1 MMKYTDAFSTRQT
14 PQSQPIPGTNQVRN
28 SAGGFT
34 FALDD
39 WGRLDRFLILG
50 SDSPTY
56 YASAEKLTVQNAE
69 CVLRCLK
76 ADGRRTVDRIVEVSK
91 DGRAPKNDAALFA
104 LALASSP
111 ECSGLASLYALES
124 LPLVARTGAHLFKY
138 VDYVEHFRGWGRSFR
153 EAVADWYLR
162 KSPAHLAYQV
172 VKYQQREGWSHRDLL
187 RLSHPKPPEQIY
199 NDIFAWAVSGTLPG
213 DAPPSDMAPIVGYEL
228 AKRAQTTS
236 QIVKYIRDYKL
247 TREMVPNTWLHDADV
262 WAALLEEMPMT
273 AMIRNLANMTR
284 AGLLAPMS
292 AAASLVAMRLDSEA
306 VLRAKVHPL
315 TVLVALNTY
324 KGGVGVARGRAVGYH
339 TRGKVSN
346 SDVKT
351 WTPVPRIVDAL
362 DDAFYQAFGNVE
374 NTGQRWMLALDVS
387 SSMTCGEIAG
397 MTGVTPRV
405 GSAAMALITARVEPN
420 HMFVGFTSG
429 GGRWTRG
436 HDDALSVLD
445 ISPRQR
451 LDDVVR
457 TVDNLPFGGTDCAL
471 PMIHALENR
480 IPIDTFVIYTDHE
493 TWAGN
498 IHPTQAL
505 KEYRRKMGIPAK
517 LVVVGMTSTGFSIA
531 DPNDGGMLDVVGM
544 DLATP
549 NLISQFAL
557 GF

>member
-1 MMKYTDAFSTRQT
+1 MKYTDAFSTRQT
-14 PQSQPIPGTNQVRN
+14 PQSQPIPGTDQVRN
-28 SAGGFT
+28 SAGGFA

-39 WGRLDRFLILG
+39 WARLDRFLILG

-56 YASAEKLTVQNAE
+56 YASAAELTVANAE
-69 CVLRCLK
+69 CVIRCLK
-76 ADGRRTVDRIVEVSK
+76 ADGRRTVDRIVEVSRV
-91 DGRAPKNDAALFA
+91 GRAPKNDAALFA

-138 VDYVEHFRGWGRSFR
+138 VDYVEHFRGWGRSLR
-153 EAVADWYLR
+153 EAVANWYLS

-187 RLSHPKPPEQIY
+187 RLSHPDPTEEIY
-199 NDIFAWAVSGTLPG
+199 QDIFAWVVKGALP
-213 DAPPSDMAPIVGYEL
+213 DPSSDIPTIVGYES
-228 AKRAQTTS
+228 AKRAKTTS

-247 TREMVPNTWLHDADV
+247 TREMIPTEWLTDKEV

-284 AGLLAPMS
+284 VGLLAPMS
-292 AAASLVAMRLDSEA
+292 AATSLVAARLDSEA

-315 TVLVALNTY
+315 TILVALNTY
-324 KGGVGVARGRAVGYH
+324 KGGAGVARGRAVGYH
-339 TRGKVSN
+339 SRGRVSD

-351 WTPVPRIVDAL
+351 WEPVPQIIDAL

-374 NTGQRWMLALDVS
+374 STGKRWMLALDVS
-387 SSMTCGEIAG
+387 GSMTCGEIAG

-405 GSAAMALITARVEPN
+405 GSAAMALITAKVEPN

-429 GGRWTRG
+429 SGR
-436 HDDALSVLD
+436 DALSVLN

-457 TVDNLPFGGTDCAL
+457 EVDNLPFGGTDCSL
-471 PMIHALENR
+471 PMIYATETKT
-480 IPIDTFVIYTDHE
+480 PIDTFVVYTDHE
-493 TWAGN
+493 TWAGR
-498 IHPTQAL
+498 IHPVQAL
-505 KEYRRKMGIPAK
+505 KQYRREMGIPAK
-517 LVVVGMTSTGFSIA
+517 LAVVGMTSTGFSIA
-531 DPNDGGMLDVVGM
+531 DPNDGGMVDVVGY
-544 DLATP
+544 DTAAP
-549 NLISQFAL
+549 QLISDFATW
-557 GF
+557 